1 MLSLMGMSFTR
12 RSNRSQTWQR
22 RFNEQNTETI
32 YFVIPGALRILLQ
45 LQRLFGVYADSIVK
59 ERIIDDDKEY
69 SNTYARVG
77 S

>member
-1 MLSLMGMSFTR
+1 MVGPGLLHMLSLMGMSFTR

-59 ERIIDDDKEY
+59 ERIVDDY
-69 SNTYARVG
+69 
-77 S
+77 